1 MDARERLYEIDS
13 KIVTLRD
20 AIAVLS
26 FDEETAMPVRACEER
41 GEQVAM
47 LSGILHDMSTS
58 GELRDVVAA
67 LEQDGALDEVTSAL
81 VAHHGRFLRTEG
93 VLDRPF
99 VEAEARLLAR
109 SRSAWV
115 RAREEDDWPSF
126 APVLDE
132 VVSMEREKAAAICA
146 EADAYD
152 TLLDLYEEGMDAS
165 TVASVF
171 DPLEESIHGIM
182 DRCDADIPSSFLYA
196 PFDQGRLHEL
206 CLSIIRRM
214 GYDESRGMVSISA
227 HPFTSMLG
235 RDDVRITTRYTDSS
249 WFDPISTIV
258 HECGHALY
266 DMHASMSPALRGTS
280 LGCGISM
287 SLHESQSRF
296 WENMLLRSYPL
307 LKGLWPQLCGA
318 VPALAD
324 VTLDDFYRA
333 VNRSCPSAIR
343 VNADELTYPLHVIM
357 RFRLERMLVRG
368 DLAVADLPE
377 AWRCMSEKTVRYRVK
392 NDAEGCLQDVHWAEG
407 LFGYFPSYAMGSI
420 AAAAFYRAMEK
431 DVGGQAA
438 LDDAIEQGRWDVV
451 TRWQDE
457 HIWSHGG
464 MHDFASVVEDVTG
477 SPLECGCYVD
487 YLADKY
493 SSVYNR

>member
-26 FDEETAMPVRACEER
+26 FDEETAMPVRAYEER

-67 LEQDGALDEVTSAL
+67 LEQDRGLDEVTSAL
-81 VAHHGRFLRTEG
+81 VAHHARFLRTEG
-93 VLDRPF
+93 VLPRPF

-132 VVSMEREKAAAICA
+132 VVRMEREKAAAICA

-171 DPLEESIHGIM
+171 DPLEERIHGIM
-182 DRCDADIPSSFLYA
+182 DRCDSDIPSSFLYA

-266 DMHASMSPALRGTS
+266 DMHA
-280 LGCGISM
+280 
-287 SLHESQSRF
+287 
-296 WENMLLRSYPL
+296 
-307 LKGLWPQLCGA
+307 GLWPQLCGA

-377 AWRCMSEKTVRYRVK
+377 AWRCMSEKTVRYRVE

-431 DVGGQAA
+431 DVGGQSA
-438 LDDAIEQGRWDVV
+438 LDDAIEHGRWDVV

-464 MHDFASVVEDVTG
+464 MHDFARVVEDVTG